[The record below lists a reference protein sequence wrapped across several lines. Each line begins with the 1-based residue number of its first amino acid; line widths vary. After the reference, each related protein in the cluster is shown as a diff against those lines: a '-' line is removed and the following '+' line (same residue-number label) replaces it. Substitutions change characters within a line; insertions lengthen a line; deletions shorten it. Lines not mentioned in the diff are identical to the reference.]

1 MSRSVITLSAY
12 QTTAERFFTTLVDHK
27 VDLLLDVRLHNTNQL
42 CGFTKQRDLAYF
54 ARVIA
59 HCDYLHD
66 VDLAP
71 SQELLQPYL
80 HHDIDFDE
88 YASGYRALIEGRGGI
103 ALFDKDAG
111 THGSIA
117 ILGTATKKR
126 RSHAEVL
133 AQMVADA
140 AK

>member
-12 QTTAERFFTTLVDHK
+12 QTTAERFFTILVDHK

-54 ARVIA
+54 AKVIA
-59 HCDYLHD
+59 HADYLHD

-103 ALFDKDAG
+103 AIFDRDAG
-111 THGSIA
+111 PHASVA

-133 AQMVADA
+133 AQMVAEA
-140 AK
+140 TK